1 MVYELLHDIHSL
13 RLKKKKKKK
22 KRHIVLEYNVDLYC
36 EPFMYY
42 VTFVCFLGRKK
53 LSSNKKSSSKMH
65 HVCFQPKPMKMF
77 LTAKSKPHPY
87 TNGKV

>member
-13 RLKKKKKKK
+13 RLKKEEKKDQK

-42 VTFVCFLGRKK
+42 VTFVVFFWEERNSAQTKRAQAKCIMFASN
-53 LSSNKKSSSKMH
+53 LSR
-65 HVCFQPKPMKMF
+65 
-77 LTAKSKPHPY
+77 
-87 TNGKV
+87 